1 MDSKKDAQKPQIHFA
16 QSCANQNLTHKH
28 LNYFDLKNH
37 PKKDLARELRKSKE
51 NPLPLKV

>member
-16 QSCANQNLTHKH
+16 QFCANQNLTHKH

-37 PKKDLARELRKSKE
+37 PKKVLARELRKSRK
-51 NPLPLKV
+51 NSLPLKV